1 VCSMFKFVLL
11 IYLIRNLWS
20 GIVIGYMV
28 IRLVFGKGHADVE
41 LSYIV
46 LAFVICIQPLMF
58 SILMNSM
65 THTTD
70 SLLDVTKDI
79 LRTPHKQSAQVDR
92 RVSNWLTS
100 YDEKF

>member
-1 VCSMFKFVLL
+1 
-11 IYLIRNLWS
+11 
-20 GIVIGYMV
+20 MV

-58 SILMNSM
+58 SILMNSL

-79 LRTPHKQSAQVDR
+79 LRTPHKKSAQVER

-100 YDEKF
+100 YNEKF